1 MVESLAHNLAQRLL
15 RRPMERLR
23 AAAGSEQAEHYRAV
37 VEHLFADPEPH
48 AHNGAGAAPEDP
60 TT

>member
-1 MVESLAHNLAQRLL
+1 MQ
-15 RRPMERLR
+15 RLR

-37 VEHLFADPEPH
+37 LEDLFADPEPH
-48 AHNGAGAAPEDP
+48 PEDP